1 MSALQPMGADP
12 ARPRVTTSAVV
23 NNRTVVHVMVAAVQV
38 ANTAGQQRQT
48 LVPPP
53 NHPLFLEARVGYS
66 PVILLGSQGYP
77 AR

>member
-1 MSALQPMGADP
+1 
-12 ARPRVTTSAVV
+12 
-23 NNRTVVHVMVAAVQV
+23 MVAAVQV
-38 ANTAGQQRQT
+38 SNTACQQRQT

-53 NHPLFLEARVGYS
+53 NHPLLLEARVGYS